1 MRIAEISTT
10 LRQRFESVRGAQ
22 SLETIATEIGITN
35 ITLCRWLAQYR
46 TTRIEVLMKIEAW
59 VEAQEATQQQPVV
72 RA

>member
-46 TTRIEVLMKIEAW
+46 TTRIEVLMKIETW
-59 VEAQEATQQQPVV
+59 IEAQEVA
-72 RA
+72 REAGA